1 MKTVKHLK
9 LKEMKTMKLAF
20 TVAAL
25 AASIIATAV
34 EKPKM
39 NVIPLNT
46 ERAVVL
52 ATNENPAYFEL
63 SIKAQNGD
71 LVYYKQTSNPV
82 TDYRQ
87 VYDFK
92 GLTYGK
98 YQMNLK
104 VNDTKVINDFEVS
117 RKGIEVGESKIRF
130 APYFD
135 YKNNELK
142 FSYLNFDEEN
152 LNFYLYN
159 NEGLVYESKIGRDFN
174 ITKGFDLSRLE
185 SGSYRVVLSSY
196 SNEYSYN
203 LVK

>member
-9 LKEMKTMKLAF
+9 LKDMKTIKLAF

-25 AASIIATAV
+25 AASTIATAV

-71 LVYYKQTSNPV
+71 LVYYKQTTNPV

-87 VYDFK
+87 VYDLK

-104 VNDTKVINDFEVS
+104 VNDTKVIKDFEVS
-117 RKGIEVGESKIRF
+117 RKGIEVGESEIRF
-130 APYFD
+130 APYFH
-135 YKNNELK
+135 YKNNKLK